1 MKVAVMVCLV
11 LYTLVALLV
20 FTRFQ
25 ANAATCL
32 ARAES
37 ASEARQEAAAATYT
51 MARATY
57 EGVGVAALLGT
68 FVVGVLAMGPM
79 VPKKAKAP
87 KQPE

>member
-1 MKVAVMVCLV
+1 MKVAVTVCLV

-32 ARAES
+32 ARAET
-37 ASEARQEAAAATYT
+37 ALEVHQEAAAATYT

-57 EGVGVAALLGT
+57 EGMGVAEIGRAH
-68 FVVGVLAMGPM
+68 V
-79 VPKKAKAP
+79 
-87 KQPE
+87 